1 MAFERLKTKGLVF
14 CTVFFFTIFN
24 QQLIAATHAVML
36 TEVDE
41 TIVSIS
47 GNEEMEAIAL
57 LTEFSDEQLTFDQE
71 QVSMTRG
78 WLELSKQQ
86 NSCMFNKIK
95 TAERESVA
103 HFSKYPIS
111 VYPPLRLIVM
121 SHNRELFPKEFDLA
135 NFPADTHG
143 QLGVV
148 KDRAYGDFIDEK
160 IKRNPHQYYI
170 RGGMGSSNSLIKML
184 KAERVKGIIEYSE
197 VVDAFL
203 RDNNQSLDYQSIPIR
218 HVTQP
223 IYGYIVCSQ
232 GEKGKKVIAE
242 IDRIMGLQSFQEAF
256 IQMHADFFGE
266 AEQAI
271 LIPELERV
279 FSQ

>member
-1 MAFERLKTKGLVF
+1 
-14 CTVFFFTIFN
+14 
-24 QQLIAATHAVML
+24 ML

-148 KDRAYGDFIDEK
+148 KDRAYGDFIDER

>member
-1 MAFERLKTKGLVF
+1 
-14 CTVFFFTIFN
+14 
-24 QQLIAATHAVML
+24 ML

-57 LTEFSDEQLTFDQE
+57 LTEFSDEQLSFDQE

-121 SHNRELFPKEFDLA
+121 SHHRELFPKEFDLA

-223 IYGYIVCSQ
+223 IYGYIACSQ

>member
-14 CTVFFFTIFN
+14 CTVFFFTTFN

-57 LTEFSDEQLTFDQE
+57 LTEFSDEQLSFDQE

-121 SHNRELFPKEFDLA
+121 SHNRDLFPKEFDLA

>member
-14 CTVFFFTIFN
+14 CTVFFFTTFN

-57 LTEFSDEQLTFDQE
+57 LTEFSDEQLSFDQE

-95 TAERESVA
+95 TKERESVA

-121 SHNRELFPKEFDLA
+121 SHHRELFPKEFDLA

>member
-14 CTVFFFTIFN
+14 CTVFFFTTFN

-148 KDRAYGDFIDEK
+148 KDRAYGDFIDER

>member
-1 MAFERLKTKGLVF
+1 
-14 CTVFFFTIFN
+14 
-24 QQLIAATHAVML
+24 ML

-57 LTEFSDEQLTFDQE
+57 LTEFSDEQLSFDQE

-121 SHNRELFPKEFDLA
+121 SHNWDLFPKEFDLA

>member
-14 CTVFFFTIFN
+14 CTVFFFTTFN